1 MEQQGESSV
10 ERMCWLGQVSRSGY
24 YRYERKAQPAGEELS
39 VREQIHALVFAHRFY
54 GYRRITAA
62 LRQRGWAL
70 NHKRVARLMRLD
82 GLQAMRPKR
91 WTRTT
96 QSQHGCAVFP
106 NRLRHMQASGPDQI
120 WVSDLT
126 YLRTPQGFVYLAI
139 VLDAWSRRV
148 VGWALGDNIHAG
160 LTCAALEQA
169 IAGRQ
174 PEPALVHHSDR
185 GVQYASQE
193 YVRLLSRHGMIG
205 SMSRS
210 ANPYDNARC
219 ESFFK
224 TLKTEQGSDRLMA
237 ESAEWRERLSRYLDY
252 YNQQRLHSALAY
264 RTPVAFEAQWRGS
277 EPATLAHEFFQAGG
291 NRILR

>member
-1 MEQQGESSV
+1 MEQQGENSV
-10 ERMCWLGQVSRSGY
+10 QRMCWLGQVTRTGY
-24 YRYERKAQPAGEELS
+24 YRYWRKVQPGSEELS
-39 VREQIHALVFAHRFY
+39 AREQIHAIVFAHRFY
-54 GYRRITAA
+54 GYRRVTAA

-91 WTRTT
+91 WTKTT
-96 QSQHGCAVFP
+96 HSRHGGAVFP

-126 YLRTPQGFVYLAI
+126 YLRTPKGFVYLAI

-148 VGWALGDNIHAG
+148 VGWELGDRLDAG
-160 LTCAALEQA
+160 LACAALEHA
-169 IAGRQ
+169 IAERQ

-185 GVQYASQE
+185 GLQYASQD

-205 SMSRS
+205 SMSRL

-224 TLKTEQGSDRLMA
+224 TLKTEQGSDRPIA
-237 ESAEWRERLSRYLDY
+237 DRAEWRERLRHYIDY

-264 RTPVAFEAQWRGS
+264 QSPVAFESHLRGAGPS
-277 EPATLAHEFFQAGG
+277 AHSNEFFQA
-291 NRILR
+291 